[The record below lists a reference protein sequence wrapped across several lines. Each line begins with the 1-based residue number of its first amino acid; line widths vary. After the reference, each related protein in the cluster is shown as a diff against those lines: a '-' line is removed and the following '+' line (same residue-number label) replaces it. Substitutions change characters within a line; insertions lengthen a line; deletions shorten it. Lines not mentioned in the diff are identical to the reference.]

1 MVVPG
6 HDSSSADVDAAAV
19 IDIVVAVVKVV
30 EVVVLVVEVL
40 EAAEV
45 AVVNGAA
52 EQQLRATTH

>member
-19 IDIVVAVVKVV
+19 IDFVV
-30 EVVVLVVEVL
+30 EVVEVVVVVLVVEVL